1 MEYYAGDLETF
12 ESMLEAIYGILFAGA
27 AIAELG
33 AIGVVAMT
41 FLVIF
46 AVLVVIGIALYIFK
60 AYAIYSFAKKLN
72 YPRAWIAWIPIKYCR
87 IFVLSDLAGEKR
99 LEFWH
104 GKFKHDDRKLG
115 FWAYVGIDFAGP
127 TIINMLCSIVM
138 LIPVV
143 GMPASC
149 ICYVL
154 NLLPLLASAILEYIY
169 FRDILELFK
178 EDKHSNEVTSFV
190 ITIIDVLVGG
200 GLARAIYLLTMKK
213 LEPLNRIEY
222 EQEIPNDQEV
232 QYEQVIED

>member
-1 MEYYAGDLETF
+1 M
-12 ESMLEAIYGILFAGA
+12 
-27 AIAELG
+27 
-33 AIGVVAMT
+33 
-41 FLVIF
+41 
-46 AVLVVIGIALYIFK
+46 
-60 AYAIYSFAKKLN
+60 
-72 YPRAWIAWIPIKYCR
+72 
-87 IFVLSDLAGEKR
+87 AGEKR